1 MECFILLNKKIK
13 LIVIPIMKLEE
24 IFLVEIN
31 LMYSIMWWASIF
43 IFDRFNGIRGF

>member
-1 MECFILLNKKIK
+1 MFHIIKQEIK
-13 LIVIPIMKLEE
+13 LIVIPIMKLKE

-43 IFDRFNGIRGF
+43 IFDRFNGIQGF